1 MSPGSAATPQ
11 QKTRIKTLGESF
23 DVTLADFRS
32 PKEKLWQEEKNN
44 SDPPLHSSTHLFLL
58 SLSLFFSFSFSSFT
72 VAISQTFLWLTLIQ
86 FFQ

>member
-44 SDPPLHSSTHLFLL
+44 TDPPLHSSTHLFLL
-58 SLSLFFSFSFSSFT
+58 SLSLFSVSH
-72 VAISQTFLWLTLIQ
+72 FLLLQWP
-86 FFQ
+86 